1 MTRRWMPSIT
11 ARFTSPAARAVLL
24 TLYYLAVLLAL
35 AALHGG
41 GSFATPG
48 FIYQA
53 F

>member
-1 MTRRWMPSIT
+1 MSPMPLPTSLPP
-11 ARFTSPAARAVLL
+11 AVRFAVR
-24 TLYYLAVLLAL
+24 TLYYLAVLSAL

-41 GSFATPG
+41 GETPATG